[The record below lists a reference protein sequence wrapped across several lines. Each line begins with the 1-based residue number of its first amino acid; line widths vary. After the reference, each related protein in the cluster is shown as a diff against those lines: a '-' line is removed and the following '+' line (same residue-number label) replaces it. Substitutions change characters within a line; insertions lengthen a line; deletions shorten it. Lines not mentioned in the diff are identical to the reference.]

1 MLTVLFFSQ
10 MQQKTKVQKNFRRET
25 LWISLLARVICQK
38 LQIKLRL
45 KTSNEE
51 EDTTTL
57 SVL

>member
-10 MQQKTKVQKNFRRET
+10 MQPKTKVQKNFHRET

-45 KTSNEE
+45 KTSKEE

>member
-1 MLTVLFFSQ
+1 MLTVLFFIQ

-45 KTSNEE
+45 KTSKEE

>member
-1 MLTVLFFSQ
+1 MLTVLFFIQ